1 MQTQSY
7 QTDTYQTDTFKTDT
21 VSKGATPGTTP
32 STQSAPA
39 QADRP
44 RSIRDDALEPGL
56 LPVLRIYVFLRFG
69 AMVLVA
75 GVFLGGIGVPFEPEF
90 VPTGALFILEIVFF
104 LVYLYWSP
112 VRKKLGSLYLPIA
125 LLVASAGPILE
136 MRYVFTARQPDY
148 IGEFWLIF
156 PFLSI
161 PLILMAWQYSYREV
175 VWFCVSTAM
184 LDLGLVMISHQD
196 RAFHTFY
203 SGGSVLTRTLF
214 FLVIGKVVSS
224 LMEAQRLQRRQ
235 LARANRRLVRY
246 ASTIEQ
252 LSVTRERNRLAQEMH
267 DTLAHTLSALAVELD
282 ALSTVWT
289 PETSRAR
296 RILDHALATTRDGL
310 DETRRALKDMR
321 ASPLEDLGLA
331 RAVRTLARNTAERC
345 GLQLTLRGP
354 EDFGDLPPEV
364 EHTYYRVAQEALENV
379 VRHADAQTLLVGLTW
394 EGRELVLTVEDD
406 GKGLPEPIL
415 RDRSHFGLCG
425 MRERAEF
432 IGGALTIAS
441 EPDGGTTIIL
451 RTEVHDAWRDV

>member
-1 MQTQSY
+1 M
-7 QTDTYQTDTFKTDT
+7 D
-21 VSKGATPGTTP
+21 TP
-32 STQSAPA
+32 SAQSVSSKPTPSKAESVH
-39 QADRP
+39 DE
-44 RSIRDDALEPGL
+44 SLEPGL

-90 VPTGALFILEIVFF
+90 IPTGALFLLEIVFF
-104 LVYLYWSP
+104 LIYLYWPP
-112 VRKKLGSLYLPIA
+112 VQRKLGSLYLPIA

-214 FLVIGKVVSS
+214 FLVIGKVVST
-224 LMEAQRLQRRQ
+224 LMEAQRSQRQQ
-235 LARANRRLVRY
+235 LAKANRRLVRY

-289 PETSRAR
+289 PDASRAR
-296 RILDHALATTRDGL
+296 RILNHALATTRDGL
-310 DETRRALKDMR
+310 DETRRALRDMR

-331 RAVRTLARNTAERC
+331 RAVRSLARNTADRC
-345 GLQLTLRGP
+345 GLQLTLRGS

-364 EHTYYRVAQEALENV
+364 EHTYYRIAQEALENV
-379 VRHADAQTLLVGLTW
+379 VRHAEARALFVGLEW
-394 EGRELVLTVEDD
+394 MDHHLVLTVKDD
-406 GKGLPEPIL
+406 GTGLTESML
-415 RDRSHFGLCG
+415 RDASHFGLRG
-425 MRERAEF
+425 MRERAGF
-432 IGGALTIAS
+432 IGADLTIAS
-441 EPDGGTTIIL
+441 EPDEGTTIIL
-451 RTEVHDAWRDV
+451 KTEIDDAWRGT

>member
-1 MQTQSY
+1 MQTNSLQTEGVSRQSIASKPSAA
-7 QTDTYQTDTFKTDT
+7 KTERT
-21 VSKGATPGTTP
+21 GPVGGE
-32 STQSAPA
+32 
-39 QADRP
+39 
-44 RSIRDDALEPGL
+44 ALEPGL

-90 VPTGALFILEIVFF
+90 IPTGALFLLEIIFF
-104 LVYLYWSP
+104 LVYLYWPP
-112 VRKKLGSLYLPIA
+112 VQKKLGSLYLPIA
-125 LLVASAGPILE
+125 LLAASAGPILE

-196 RAFHTFY
+196 RPFHTFY

-214 FLVIGKVVSS
+214 FLVIGKVVST
-224 LMEAQRLQRRQ
+224 LMEAQRSQRRQ

-289 PETSRAR
+289 PEASRAR
-296 RILDHALATTRDGL
+296 RILDHALSTTRNGL
-310 DETRRALKDMR
+310 DETRRALRDMR

-331 RAVRTLARNTAERC
+331 RAVRNLARNTADRC
-345 GLQLTLRGP
+345 GLQLTLKGS

-379 VRHADAQTLLVGLTW
+379 VRHADADALVAGLEW
-394 EGRELVLTVEDD
+394 QDHQLVLTIQDD
-406 GKGLPEPIL
+406 GKGLPDAMF
-415 RDRSHFGLCG
+415 RDPSHFGLRG
-425 MRERAEF
+425 MCERADF
-432 IGGALTIAS
+432 IGGDLTIRS
-441 EPDGGTTIIL
+441 DPDEGTTIVL
-451 RTEVHDAWRDV
+451 RTEIHDAWRDL

>member
-1 MQTQSY
+1 MLILDYMQTDRLH
-7 QTDTYQTDTFKTDT
+7 TDTLRIDTASKQSVSSKPAAAKTEYAGPVPDE
-21 VSKGATPGTTP
+21 S
-32 STQSAPA
+32 
-39 QADRP
+39 
-44 RSIRDDALEPGL
+44 LEPGL

-90 VPTGALFILEIVFF
+90 IPTGALFLLEIVFF
-104 LVYLYWSP
+104 LIYLYWPP
-112 VRKKLGSLYLPIA
+112 VKKKLGSLYLPIA

-214 FLVIGKVVSS
+214 FLVIGKVVST
-224 LMEAQRLQRRQ
+224 LMEAQRLQRQQ
-235 LARANRRLVRY
+235 LAEANRRLVRY

-289 PETSRAR
+289 PEASRAC

-310 DETRRALKDMR
+310 DETRRALRDMR

-331 RAVRTLARNTAERC
+331 RAVRNLAHNTADRC
-345 GLQLTLRGP
+345 GLQLTLRGS
-354 EDFGDLPPEV
+354 EDFGDLPLEI

-379 VRHADAQTLLVGLTW
+379 VRHADAHALFVGLEW
-394 EGRELVLTVEDD
+394 NDHQLVLTIKDD
-406 GKGLPEPIL
+406 GKGLPESID
-415 RDRSHFGLCG
+415 RDPSHFGLRG
-425 MRERAEF
+425 IRERADF
-432 IGGALTIAS
+432 IGGVLTIAG
-441 EPDGGTTIIL
+441 EPDEGTTVML
-451 RTEVHDAWRDV
+451 RTKIHDAWRET

>member
-1 MQTQSY
+1 ML
-7 QTDTYQTDTFKTDT
+7 
-21 VSKGATPGTTP
+21 
-32 STQSAPA
+32 
-39 QADRP
+39 
-44 RSIRDDALEPGL
+44 DDALEPGL
-56 LPVLRIYVFLRFG
+56 LPVLRIYVFLRFS

-90 VPTGALFILEIVFF
+90 IPTGALFLLEIIFF
-104 LVYLYWSP
+104 LIYLYWPP
-112 VRKKLGSLYLPIA
+112 VQKKLGSLYLPIA

-175 VWFCVSTAM
+175 VWFCVSTAL

-214 FLVIGKVVSS
+214 FLVIGKVVST
-224 LMEAQRLQRRQ
+224 LMEAQRSQRRE
-235 LARANRRLVRY
+235 LAQANRRLMRY

-282 ALSTVWT
+282 ALFSVWT
-289 PETSRAR
+289 PEASRAR
-296 RILDHALATTRDGL
+296 RILEHALTTTRDGL
-310 DETRRALKDMR
+310 NETRRALRDMR

-331 RAVRTLARNTAERC
+331 RAVRNLARNTAERC
-345 GLQLTLRGP
+345 GLQLTLRGG

-364 EHTYYRVAQEALENV
+364 EHTYYRIAQEALENV
-379 VRHADAQTLLVGLTW
+379 VRHAEAKRLFVGMVW
-394 EGRELVLTVEDD
+394 EGPYLVLTVRDD

-415 RDRSHFGLCG
+415 QGTSHFGLRG
-425 MRERAEF
+425 MQERAEF

-441 EPDGGTTIIL
+441 KPDGGTTIIL
-451 RTEVHDAWRDV
+451 RTEVHDAWRDL